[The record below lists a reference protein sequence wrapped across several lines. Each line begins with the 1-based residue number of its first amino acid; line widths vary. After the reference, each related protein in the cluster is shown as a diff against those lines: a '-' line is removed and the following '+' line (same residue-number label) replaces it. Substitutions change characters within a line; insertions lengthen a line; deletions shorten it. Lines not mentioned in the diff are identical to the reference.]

1 VNEPFEFTGDDGA
14 RLVGTLV
21 RPAAGD
27 SVPGALLLNGS
38 GPLDRDSN
46 MPGQPLNIANAF
58 ASALASHGV
67 ASVRYDKRGVGESSG
82 DYLTTG
88 FEQEMDDAKS
98 ALDALRV
105 TQGIDPSRVTAIGH
119 SIGATIAIRLA
130 SRQDWLAG
138 VVLLSGATRS
148 GEEVMRWQSERIAAS
163 RRGLGRLRARR
174 FLRDQER
181 LRRLLVASID
191 DVASIDGSQL
201 PARWFREFM
210 EYEPAL
216 DLPTI
221 RCPILAITGRSDI
234 QVDPDDVERMR
245 ELVSAPFVGETP
257 ESLTHILRRDRGR
270 PSLGAYRKQFSRP
283 VDLDLVERI
292 ASWTSAR

>member
-1 VNEPFEFTGDDGA
+1 MNEPFEVTGDDGA

-46 MPGQPLNIANAF
+46 MPGQALNIANAF

-88 FEQEMDDAKS
+88 FEQEMDDLRS

-105 TQGIDPSRVTAIGH
+105 TQRIDPSRVTVIGH
-119 SIGATIAIRLA
+119 SVGATIAIRLA
-130 SRQDWLAG
+130 SRHDWLAG
-138 VVLLSGATRS
+138 VVLLSGAARS

-163 RRGLGRLRARR
+163 MRGLGRLRARR
-174 FLRDQER
+174 FLRSQDRVRQ
-181 LRRLLVASID
+181 LLLASVD
-191 DVASIDGSQL
+191 DVASIAGSEL
-201 PARWFREFM
+201 PA
-210 EYEPAL
+210 
-216 DLPTI
+216 
-221 RCPILAITGRSDI
+221 
-234 QVDPDDVERMR
+234 
-245 ELVSAPFVGETP
+245 
-257 ESLTHILRRDRGR
+257 
-270 PSLGAYRKQFSRP
+270 
-283 VDLDLVERI
+283 
-292 ASWTSAR
+292 